1 MQDLAILCSVVTGLC
16 ALLESFHATKILSRV
31 ADVAARAGKKRAD
44 ERFFVV
50 IGIASFLVGVLPRG
64 EEFRA
69 LLAVLLQLPRGLG
82 EWFRATLYG
91 GAASPL
97 AAAARALLFERVMPF
112 LRSVKSSAVLTW
124 LPSTIVELWKATR
137 SGLLPEDLA
146 QYETHLAESLLRIGA
161 EQRSRRSEE
170 LRKFASQMHASAT
183 SLSSSGSSSS
193 SSSSSKARN
202 GAEVGAHR
210 RSKAV
215 RATMGTS
222 DFRHLLRKGL

>member
-1 MQDLAILCSVVTGLC
+1 MQDLAILCSVITGLC
-16 ALLESFHATKILSRV
+16 ALLESFHATKAL
-31 ADVAARAGKKRAD
+31 AGNTTKKRAD

-50 IGIASFLVGVLPRG
+50 IGIASLLVGVLPRG

-112 LRSVKSSAVLTW
+112 LRSVKSSAVLMW

-193 SSSSSKARN
+193 SSSSSSKARN

-215 RATMGTS
+215 RATMGTT
-222 DFRHLLRKGL
+222 DFRRLLRKGL